1 MRQFQGNMSKLR
13 LSLEPHER
21 KTMIELVAL
30 REVATAEKECADKI
44 QRARHA
50 ACEFYAMTVIQAHKL
65 DFTKWRIS
73 DDLEGFVERK
83 PREQSPS
90 TTLEGLDEQG
100 PKQ

>member
-1 MRQFQGNMSKLR
+1 
-13 LSLEPHER
+13 
-21 KTMIELVAL
+21 MIELVAL

-83 PREQSPS
+83 SKSNAKDETIEPEAEEASEVPS
-90 TTLEGLDEQG
+90 ARQVTQ
-100 PKQ
+100 

>member
-1 MRQFQGNMSKLR
+1 MSKLR

>member
-1 MRQFQGNMSKLR
+1 
-13 LSLEPHER
+13 
-21 KTMIELVAL
+21 MIELVAL

-73 DDLEGFVERK
+73 DDLEGFTERK
-83 PREQSPS
+83 TVETLKADDTS
-90 TTLEGLDEQG
+90 TAVQ
-100 PKQ
+100 

>member
-1 MRQFQGNMSKLR
+1 MSKLR

-73 DDLEGFVERK
+73 DDLE
-83 PREQSPS
+83 
-90 TTLEGLDEQG
+90 
-100 PKQ
+100 

>member
-1 MRQFQGNMSKLR
+1 
-13 LSLEPHER
+13 
-21 KTMIELVAL
+21 MIELVAL

-83 PREQSPS
+83 QKETQRES
-90 TTLEGLDEQG
+90 EGAVQ
-100 PKQ
+100 

>member
-1 MRQFQGNMSKLR
+1 
-13 LSLEPHER
+13 
-21 KTMIELVAL
+21 MIELVAL

-50 ACEFYAMTVIQAHKL
+50 ACEFYAMTIIQAHKL

-73 DDLEGFVERK
+73 DDLEGFAERK
-83 PREQSPS
+83 PKEHSPS

>member
-1 MRQFQGNMSKLR
+1 MSKR

>member
-1 MRQFQGNMSKLR
+1 MSKLR

-73 DDLEGFVERK
+73 DDLEGFTERK
-83 PREQSPS
+83 TVETLKADDTS
-90 TTLEGLDEQG
+90 TAVQ
-100 PKQ
+100 

>member
-1 MRQFQGNMSKLR
+1 
-13 LSLEPHER
+13 
-21 KTMIELVAL
+21 MIELVAL

-44 QRARHA
+44 QRSRHA

>member
-1 MRQFQGNMSKLR
+1 
-13 LSLEPHER
+13 
-21 KTMIELVAL
+21 MIEVVAL

-73 DDLEGFVERK
+73 DDLEGFTERK
-83 PREQSPS
+83 TVETLKADDTS
-90 TTLEGLDEQG
+90 TAVQ
-100 PKQ
+100 